1 MAFQALPPENHTISG
16 TIKYYDGLKK
26 VSGAKVILEDKE
38 GNQLADVLTNA
49 AGNYQFNDLSASGNY
64 AVRVEKQG
72 VELVM
77 DGNQK
82 ITKLEINP
90 ELLSPERKERL
101 EEIIKELQN
110 EAIGKVQRLMA
121 EKMRSLGNFNLPGL
135 S

>member
-1 MAFQALPPENHTISG
+1 MSLFNKLSQIRDLKAQAKSLQS
-16 TIKYYDGLKK
+16 
-26 VSGAKVILEDKE
+26 
-38 GNQLADVLTNA
+38 QLAEE
-49 AGNYQFNDLSASGNY
+49 S
-64 AVRVEKQG
+64 VRVEKQG

-90 ELLSPERKERL
+90 ELFSPERKERL